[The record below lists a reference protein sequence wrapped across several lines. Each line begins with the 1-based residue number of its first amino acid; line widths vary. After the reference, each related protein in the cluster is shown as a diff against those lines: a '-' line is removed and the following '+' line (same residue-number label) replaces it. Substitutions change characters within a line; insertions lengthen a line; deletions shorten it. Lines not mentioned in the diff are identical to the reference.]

1 MKFKLRRLKFVV
13 PIAVFAVI
21 GGFLYAGLFLNPR
34 LIPSA
39 LISADVPEF
48 ALAGIYEGEPGL
60 RSADLRNGEVSLV
73 NFFAS
78 WCGPCRLEHP
88 LLMALKEEG
97 VPIYGIDVMDAIDNV
112 TEWLA
117 ELGNPYALIGAD
129 FNGRAR
135 IEWGVYGIPE
145 TFVIDRDGRIACKH
159 IGPLAA
165 RDVRDKIRPAIEA
178 ARAGRKV
185 EC

>member
-48 ALAGIYEGEPGL
+48 ALADIYEGKPGL

-97 VPIYGIDVMDAIDNV
+97 VPIYGIDVMDATDNV
-112 TEWLA
+112 TKWLA
-117 ELGNPYALIGAD
+117 ELGNPYTLIGAD